1 CFVDMTGK
9 IAAGVMNEFLSIEG
23 RTRFVDAGVT
33 NIVPAGLLALETN
46 SGRTHHNEFAYIPEF
61 NIKFGFQV
69 TQHMSVFTGYNAIY
83 VSKVERPGDQIDP
96 NVNPTLLPISNQ
108 YNPQFPFGPFRPARL
123 NESSDFFA
131 QGFQFGLSFR
141 Y

>member
-1 CFVDMTGK
+1 VTM
-9 IAAGVMNEFLSIEG
+9 EG
-23 RTRFVDAGVT
+23 RTGLGDTGVT
-33 NIVPAGLLALETN
+33 NVVPAGLLALDSN
-46 SGRTHHNEFAYIPEF
+46 SGRTHHNDFAYLPEL

-69 TQHMSVFTGYNAIY
+69 TQHMSVFTGYNLIY
-83 VSKVERPGDQIDP
+83 ISKVERPGDQIDP

-108 YNPQFPFGPFRPARL
+108 FNPQFPFGAFRPSRL
-123 NESSDFFA
+123 NETSDFVA